1 MQNEDDLRG
10 LAKTADFMRAVS
22 ILVILMNFYYFCYDY
37 FQDNHFTLDIIDK
50 ILTNFQRTTGLFNNT
65 FNSKLFA
72 FILLCLSCMG
82 RRGVKNEKITWF
94 KINSCIVSGGLLFFL
109 NWWIFCLSQNK
120 QTITILYI
128 ATTSIGYILLLVA
141 GTWISRLLKHKMMD
155 DPFNDENESFMQEM
169 QLIENEYSINLPTK
183 FWYKKK
189 EYRGWINVINPF
201 RAIAVLGTPGSGKT
215 YAIINNIIKQEIE
228 KGYTMFI
235 YDFKF
240 PDLSIIAYNH
250 LINNTKGYKKIPHF
264 YVINFD
270 DPRRSHRCN
279 PLNPQLLN
287 DITDAYESSFT
298 IMLNLNRSWISK
310 QGDFFVE
317 SPIVLFTA
325 LIWFLKIYQNGQ
337 FCTFPHCVELLNK
350 PYEDLFTILTSYKEL
365 ENYLSPF
372 VDAWKGGAAEQLQG
386 QIASAKIPLS
396 RLISPQLYWVMSGND
411 FTLDINNPENPKIL
425 CIGNNPDRQSIY
437 SAALG
442 LYNNRVIRL
451 INRKHKLKCGVNID
465 ECATSYFKGLDNTI
479 ATARSNKVAVCL
491 GFQDYSQLIRDY
503 GDKEAKVIINTMGNL
518 FTGQVTGET
527 AKNVSERFGKILQT
541 RQGSS
546 INSSDTS
553 QSIST
558 QLDNLI
564 PPSKIANLSQ
574 GMFVGAIC
582 DNFDQQVKQKI
593 FHAEIVVDSEKVKKE
608 EQHYK
613 PIPIINSFT
622 DSNGIDRMEEIIE
635 TNYYRIKEEIN
646 HIIKSELIRLKK

>member
-22 ILVILMNFYYFCYDY
+22 ILVVLMNFYYFCYVF
-37 FQDNHFTLDIIDK
+37 FQDNHFTLNIIDK
-50 ILTNFQRTTGLFNNT
+50 ILTNFQQTSGLFNNT

-141 GTWISRLLKHKMMD
+141 GTWISRLLKHKMID

-350 PYEDLFTILTSYKEL
+350 PY
-365 ENYLSPF
+365 
-372 VDAWKGGAAEQLQG
+372 
-386 QIASAKIPLS
+386 
-396 RLISPQLYWVMSGND
+396 
-411 FTLDINNPENPKIL
+411 
-425 CIGNNPDRQSIY
+425 
-437 SAALG
+437 
-442 LYNNRVIRL
+442 
-451 INRKHKLKCGVNID
+451 
-465 ECATSYFKGLDNTI
+465 
-479 ATARSNKVAVCL
+479 
-491 GFQDYSQLIRDY
+491 
-503 GDKEAKVIINTMGNL
+503 
-518 FTGQVTGET
+518 
-527 AKNVSERFGKILQT
+527 
-541 RQGSS
+541 
-546 INSSDTS
+546 
-553 QSIST
+553 
-558 QLDNLI
+558 
-564 PPSKIANLSQ
+564 
-574 GMFVGAIC
+574 
-582 DNFDQQVKQKI
+582 
-593 FHAEIVVDSEKVKKE
+593 
-608 EQHYK
+608 
-613 PIPIINSFT
+613 
-622 DSNGIDRMEEIIE
+622 
-635 TNYYRIKEEIN
+635 
-646 HIIKSELIRLKK
+646 